1 MNCVIIGQELAH
13 VNQSVPLSL
22 PRLSLSCTHCHVII
36 TTNQAASFFFMV
48 VCLPIPSSHRAI
60 PPRDLFSV
68 LIRAL
73 KCGLP
78 ANLKPWQDASDRED
92 DLRSLA
98 SPPSVAA
105 CSRAVAGA
113 GVGVA
118 VRQFVGVFTFS
129 ELEWAS

>member
-1 MNCVIIGQELAH
+1 MLQVILI
-13 VNQSVPLSL
+13 
-22 PRLSLSCTHCHVII
+22 
-36 TTNQAASFFFMV
+36 V

-60 PPRDLFSV
+60 PPLDLISV
-68 LIRAL
+68 LIMAL

-98 SPPSVAA
+98 APPSVAA
-105 CSRAVAGA
+105 CSREVAGA
-113 GVGVA
+113 GAGVA
-118 VRQFVGVFTFS
+118 VRQCVGVFTFT